1 MDDSSKVFKAFI
13 SYRYAGIDT
22 FVADELHKQLEK
34 YKVPKALR
42 RKLKDPREYT
52 LGRIFQD
59 KLNLSASSDLWNSIE
74 ASLLDSEYFILI
86 CSPRI
91 TKESWCYREITTYL
105 KKNGKKKIICVLS
118 EGEPEDV
125 IPKILWEDGDIPLAV
140 DVRGT
145 DKRTIKKNI
154 QFAIPKIVAPMMN
167 LPLDE
172 LINRTGE
179 EMFQSRLK
187 VMAAITLF
195 FMLFGGSTYHQMMD
209 IREQKELLQEQVQRN
224 MFQQQKIQTSLSMN
238 MLEDGETKKA
248 IEELL
253 NVMPTDL
260 NNPEFP
266 LYYGCFNVLTKA
278 LRLYDSG
285 SKYVPQKYEYEDIEL
300 YVNTNLM
307 EINEDLLL
315 VFNDEND
322 KWEYDSFEVF
332 DIETGIVLHKFDYYL
347 GDVYEDSIFYDGRVD
362 QYICAEDGCL
372 FYSDYAGVHCYSM
385 DDFSRK
391 WDTPLNGMH
400 GIKKI
405 GHYIYAY
412 CRDEIV
418 LISADDGRVI
428 TTKKYGG
435 DKYNY
440 ELDEDGDYNS
450 GFSEENGYFF
460 NIVELYE
467 YDNKIYALSESDA
480 LEKYGYIS
488 GYIYDEKYGTYYLD
502 SDAYEE
508 YDSDFD
514 PESEKYKGKSN
525 KISSWFYQING
536 YDLEIVDAVELDG
549 IAYLGVCDNDKGTAY
564 VANEYFDD
572 YEEISGVTSIN
583 LDEMEI
589 EWKNDDVSNEISIIC
604 YTDETNFSEYIYVAG
619 AMDKSLSTISVKD
632 GSMVAHNILDENIKQ
647 LYFKNSSNGTILE
660 ACLDNG
666 SIIENQYPGDVF
678 FKSNVI
684 NRVNDKKRANVMRLG
699 SDRYLEMLSDCYIL
713 YTKKD
718 LSEKEVFYELGVEYE
733 KYSADKKTFD
743 YDEMTIQ
750 NAGWELVADDKNRKI
765 SVYRNGELAKVLDI
779 GNKSIDGMMI
789 ADSGKLA
796 FYRYAGTRVNYIYL
810 DENNYDNIE
819 AYDFLNIELSY
830 IQEFEN
836 FIIVSYFTDDFYE
849 NQQLYIFDEETHQM
863 ELYATMDDF
872 VYYTPD
878 EHKICLGNDNGYMM
892 VPLYTN
898 EQIVEEARKWLEN
911 SSTRMD

>member
-1 MDDSSKVFKAFI
+1 MEDSSKVFKAFI

-59 KLNLSASSDLWNSIE
+59 KLNLSASSDLWSSIE

-167 LPLDE
+167 LPPDE

-187 VMAAITLF
+187 VMSAITLF
-195 FMLFGGSTYHQMMD
+195 FMLFGGFTYHQMMD
-209 IREQKELLQEQVQRN
+209 IREQKELLQKQVQRN

-248 IEELL
+248 IKELL
-253 NVMPTDL
+253 NVMPTDFD
-260 NNPEFP
+260 NPEFP

-285 SKYVPQKYEYEDIEL
+285 FKYVPQKYEYEDIDFFASTQYME
-300 YVNTNLM
+300 VSDKLM
-307 EINEDLLL
+307 L

-322 KWEYDSFEVF
+322 KWEYDSFEIF
-332 DIETGIVLHKFDYYL
+332 DIESGAVVHKFDYYI
-347 GDVYEDSIFYDGRVD
+347 GDAFENSIFFEGRID

-391 WDTPLNGMH
+391 WDAPLDGMY

-405 GHYIYAY
+405 GYYIYAY
-412 CRDEIV
+412 RMDEIV
-418 LISADDGRVI
+418 LISADDGRII
-428 TTKKYGG
+428 TTKKYDGNK
-435 DKYNY
+435 DNY
-440 ELDEDGDYNS
+440 ELDEEDDYNP
-450 GFSEENGYFF
+450 GFSKEDGYSFDF
-460 NIVELYE
+460 VELYE
-467 YDNKIYALSESDA
+467 YDNKLYALSKSNA
-480 LEKYGYIS
+480 LEEYGYVS
-488 GYIYDEKYGTYYLD
+488 GYIYDEKYGLYYLD
-502 SDAYEE
+502 PDVYEE

-514 PESEKYKGKSN
+514 PESEKYKGKSQ
-525 KISSWFYQING
+525 KISSWFYQINR
-536 YDLEIVDAVELDG
+536 YDLEIVDAVDVEG
-549 IAYLGVCDNDKGTAY
+549 ISYLGVCEADKGTAY
-564 VANEYFDD
+564 LAYEYFKD
-572 YEEISGVTSIN
+572 YEEVSGVVSIN

-589 EWKNDDVSNEISIIC
+589 NWKKGNVSNEISIIA
-604 YTDETNFSEYIYVAG
+604 YADDSDFSEYVYAAG
-619 AMDKSLSTISVKD
+619 ATDKSMSVLSVED
-632 GSMVAHNILDENIKQ
+632 GSLFAYNILDDTIKQ
-647 LYFKNSSNGTILE
+647 LYIKKRSTGDVLE
-660 ACLDNG
+660 ACLANG
-666 SIIENQYPGDVF
+666 SIVDKQYPGDVF
-678 FKSNVI
+678 SKSSDI
-684 NRVNDKKRANVMRLG
+684 NQTSEKKIADVMRFG
-699 SDRYLEMLSDCYIL
+699 SDKYLEMCKDCYVL
-713 YTKKD
+713 YTLKD
-718 LSEKEVFYELGVEYE
+718 LSDKDVFYELGADYE
-733 KYSADKKTFD
+733 KYSANKKIIDNGEKTV
-743 YDEMTIQ
+743 E
-750 NAGWELVADDKNRKI
+750 NAGWELVADNNNKKI
-765 SVYRNGELAKVLDI
+765 SVYREGKLAKVIDT
-779 GNKSIDGMMI
+779 GNKSISGMI
-789 ADSGKLA
+789 ISDNGKLA
-796 FYRYAGTRVNYIYL
+796 FYNYSGTRINYICL
-810 DENNYDNIE
+810 DADNFDNIE
-819 AYDFLNIELSY
+819 AFSFLNTEVSY

-836 FIIVSYFTDDFYE
+836 FIIVSYFTDYYDE
-849 NQQLYIFDEETHQM
+849 NQKLYIFDEETHQM

-872 VYYTPD
+872 VYYDP
-878 EHKICLGNDNGYMM
+878 EEKKICIGDVNGYMM

-898 EQIVEEARKWLEN
+898 EQIVEEAKKWLEN